1 MATPTTP
8 SRPTQQNQL
17 QVNEGLTVGDALYT
31 FDYQYNLALQSD
43 GNLVLYG
50 PEAPLWSANTYG
62 MDAFDA
68 VLQADGNFAVL
79 ATNGNLLWAS
89 GTTAKPYIGSLLIL
103 KDGGFV
109 IYTAENQSIFS
120 AGLLNISSTLTSTLI
135 SPTTVLTT
143 ATSTVTSM
151 VKTSQIM
158 F

>member
-8 SRPTQQNQL
+8 SRPRQQNQL

-31 FDYQYNLALQSD
+31 FDYQYNLTLQSD

-50 PEAPLWSANTYG
+50 PETPLWSVNTYG
-62 MDAFDA
+62 MDSFDA

-103 KDGGFV
+103 KD
-109 IYTAENQSIFS
+109 
-120 AGLLNISSTLTSTLI
+120 LHR
-135 SPTTVLTT
+135 
-143 ATSTVTSM
+143 
-151 VKTSQIM
+151 
-158 F
+158 